1 MVFANLFFL
10 YIFLP
15 VNLIL
20 YYATRSYAVR
30 NFVLVAMSFLFYAWG
45 EPVWV
50 LLLLASGFMVWFCS
64 LLVERFAGT
73 RRGKAALIFAVT
85 ISLSLLG
92 IFKYSGFL
100 IENINAVLPLSLPVP
115 QFSLP
120 IGISFYTFQMI
131 SYIVDVYRGDVKA
144 QPSFLRF
151 IMYVSM
157 YFQLVAG
164 PIVRYSDVAWEIDHR
179 TANANDISHG
189 ITRFCI
195 GLLKKVAVA
204 NVAGSLLVQYMDGD
218 LTKVTV
224 LGSWFGAVLFMLQ
237 IYYDFSGYSD
247 MAIGLGLMFGFHF
260 VENFNY
266 PYIAKTATEFWRR
279 WHISLSSFF
288 RDYVYIPLGGNRH
301 LVYRNMA
308 VVWLLTGLW
317 HGASWNFVLWG
328 AYFFVLLA
336 IERLC
341 VKPLSRVPSVIRHI
355 LTLLCIAISWN
366 IFYHTDISRLL
377 ESFRILF
384 GFSGT
389 GFSSALTGMTIK
401 NHIPLLILCVIGCT
415 PLPQLIGNG
424 AGALCME
431 QGSRAVKG
439 KIYVIL
445 TFLFDLALLALAT
458 ISLVGSSYSAF
469 LYFRF

>member
-164 PIVRYSDVAWEIDHR
+164 PIVRYSDVAWEIGHR

-279 WHISLSSFF
+279 WHISLSSFL
-288 RDYVYIPLGGNRH
+288 RDYLYIPLGGNRSH
-301 LVYRNMA
+301 AWRNLF
-308 VVWLLTGLW
+308 VVWFATGLW
-317 HGASWNFVLWG
+317 HGRQLELYPLGPVLRRADRPGAPGPAQSAGKAAGFISHFYLLFVVLISWVIF
-328 AYFFVLLA
+328 YFTD
-336 IERLC
+336 
-341 VKPLSRVPSVIRHI
+341 LSRAAQYLGIMFGLSGQP
-355 LTLLCIAISWN
+355 LTNSQ
-366 IFYHTDISRLL
+366 T
-377 ESFRILF
+377 
-384 GFSGT
+384 
-389 GFSSALTGMTIK
+389 
-401 NHIPLLILCVIGCT
+401 
-415 PLPQLIGNG
+415 
-424 AGALCME
+424 
-431 QGSRAVKG
+431 
-439 KIYVIL
+439 
-445 TFLFDLALLALAT
+445 LLALEGNLFWLILAVVFCLPLARDR
-458 ISLVGSSYSAF
+458 IAADHRGSGCEPPPADHPGHSGAGDESGDSAD
-469 LYFRF
+469 LYCHAQRAEL

>member
-50 LLLLASGFMVWFCS
+50 LLLLASGFMVWLCS
-64 LLVERFAGT
+64 LLVERFTGT
-73 RRGKAALIFAVT
+73 RRGKAALILAVT

-237 IYYDFSGYSD
+237 IDYDFSGYSD

-279 WHISLSSFF
+279 WHISLSSFL
-288 RDYVYIPLGGNRH
+288 RDYLY
-301 LVYRNMA
+301 
-308 VVWLLTGLW
+308 
-317 HGASWNFVLWG
+317 
-328 AYFFVLLA
+328 
-336 IERLC
+336 
-341 VKPLSRVPSVIRHI
+341 LSLIHI
-355 LTLLCIAISWN
+355 S
-366 IFYHTDISRLL
+366 
-377 ESFRILF
+377 
-384 GFSGT
+384 
-389 GFSSALTGMTIK
+389 
-401 NHIPLLILCVIGCT
+401 
-415 PLPQLIGNG
+415 
-424 AGALCME
+424 
-431 QGSRAVKG
+431 
-439 KIYVIL
+439 
-445 TFLFDLALLALAT
+445 
-458 ISLVGSSYSAF
+458 
-469 LYFRF
+469 

>member
-164 PIVRYSDVAWEIDHR
+164 PIVRYSDVAWEIGHR

-279 WHISLSSFF
+279 WHISLSSFL
-288 RDYVYIPLGGNRH
+288 RDYLYIPLGGNRSH
-301 LVYRNMA
+301 AWRNLF
-308 VVWLLTGLW
+308 VVWFATGLW
-317 HGASWNFVLWG
+317 HGASWNFILWG
-328 AYFFVLLA
+328 LFFGVLIAL
-336 IERLC
+336 ERLGLRNLLEKLPGFISHFYLLF
-341 VKPLSRVPSVIRHI
+341 VVLISWVIFYFTDLSRAAQYLGIMFGLSGQP
-355 LTLLCIAISWN
+355 LTNS
-366 IFYHTDISRLL
+366 HT
-377 ESFRILF
+377 
-384 GFSGT
+384 
-389 GFSSALTGMTIK
+389 
-401 NHIPLLILCVIGCT
+401 
-415 PLPQLIGNG
+415 
-424 AGALCME
+424 
-431 QGSRAVKG
+431 
-439 KIYVIL
+439 
-445 TFLFDLALLALAT
+445 LLALEGNLFWLILAVVFCLPLARIASQQIT
-458 ISLVGSSYSAF
+458 AAAAVSHPRQIILGILVPVMNLGILLICTAMLSGQSYNPF
-469 LYFRF
+469 LYYRF

>member
-164 PIVRYSDVAWEIDHR
+164 PIVRYSDVAWEIGHR

-279 WHISLSSFF
+279 WHISLSSFL
-288 RDYVYIPLGGNRH
+288 RDYLYIPLGGNRSH
-301 LVYRNMA
+301 AWRNLF
-308 VVWLLTGLW
+308 VVWFATGLW
-317 HGASWNFVLWG
+317 HGASWNFILWG
-328 AYFFVLLA
+328 LFFGVLIAL
-336 IERLC
+336 ERLGLRNLLEKLPGFISHFYLLF
-341 VKPLSRVPSVIRHI
+341 VVLISWVIFYFTDLSRAAQY
-355 LTLLCIAISWN
+355 LG
-366 IFYHTDISRLL
+366 
-377 ESFRILF
+377 ILF
-384 GFSGT
+384 GLSGQP
-389 GFSSALTGMTIK
+389 LTNSQT
-401 NHIPLLILCVIGCT
+401 
-415 PLPQLIGNG
+415 
-424 AGALCME
+424 
-431 QGSRAVKG
+431 
-439 KIYVIL
+439 
-445 TFLFDLALLALAT
+445 LLALEGNLFWLILAVVFCLPLARIASQQIT
-458 ISLVGSSYSAF
+458 AAAAVSRPRQIILGILVPVMNLGILLICTAMLSGQSYNPF
-469 LYFRF
+469 LYYRF

>member
-279 WHISLSSFF
+279 WHISLSSFL
-288 RDYVYIPLGGNRH
+288 RDYLYIPLGGNRSH
-301 LVYRNMA
+301 AWRNLF
-308 VVWLLTGLW
+308 VVWFATGLW
-317 HGASWNFVLWG
+317 HGASWNFILWG
-328 AYFFVLLA
+328 LFFGVLIAL
-336 IERLC
+336 ERLG
-341 VKPLSRVPSVIRHI
+341 LRN
-355 LTLLCIAISWN
+355 LLEKLPGFISHFYLLFAVLISWV
-366 IFYHTDISRLL
+366 IFYFTDLSQAAQYLGIM
-377 ESFRILF
+377 F
-384 GFSGT
+384 GLSGQP
-389 GFSSALTGMTIK
+389 LTNSQT
-401 NHIPLLILCVIGCT
+401 
-415 PLPQLIGNG
+415 
-424 AGALCME
+424 
-431 QGSRAVKG
+431 
-439 KIYVIL
+439 
-445 TFLFDLALLALAT
+445 LLALEGNLFWLILAVVFCLPLARIASQQIT
-458 ISLVGSSYSAF
+458 AAAAVSRPRQIILGILVPVMNLGILLICTAMLSGQSYNPF
-469 LYFRF
+469 LYYRF

>member
-279 WHISLSSFF
+279 WHISLSSFL
-288 RDYVYIPLGGNRH
+288 RDYLYIPLGGNRSH
-301 LVYRNMA
+301 AWRNLF
-308 VVWLLTGLW
+308 VVWFATGLW
-317 HGASWNFVLWG
+317 HGASWNFILWG
-328 AYFFVLLA
+328 LFFGVLIAL
-336 IERLC
+336 ERLGLRNLLEKLPGFISHFYLLF
-341 VKPLSRVPSVIRHI
+341 VVLISWVIFYFTDLSRAAQYLGIMFGLSGQP
-355 LTLLCIAISWN
+355 LTNSQ
-366 IFYHTDISRLL
+366 T
-377 ESFRILF
+377 
-384 GFSGT
+384 
-389 GFSSALTGMTIK
+389 
-401 NHIPLLILCVIGCT
+401 
-415 PLPQLIGNG
+415 
-424 AGALCME
+424 
-431 QGSRAVKG
+431 
-439 KIYVIL
+439 
-445 TFLFDLALLALAT
+445 LLALEGNLFWLILAVVFCLPLARIASQQIT
-458 ISLVGSSYSAF
+458 AAAAVSRPRQIILGILVPVMNLGILLICTAMLSGQSYNPF
-469 LYFRF
+469 LYYRF

>member
-279 WHISLSSFF
+279 WHISLSSFL
-288 RDYVYIPLGGNRH
+288 RDYLYIPLGGNRSH
-301 LVYRNMA
+301 AWRNLF
-308 VVWLLTGLW
+308 VVWFATACGMRQLELYPLGPVLRRADRPGTLGLRNLLEKLP
-317 HGASWNFVLWG
+317 A
-328 AYFFVLLA
+328 
-336 IERLC
+336 
-341 VKPLSRVPSVIRHI
+341 LS
-355 LTLLCIAISWN
+355 AISTCCSW
-366 IFYHTDISRLL
+366 
-377 ESFRILF
+377 
-384 GFSGT
+384 
-389 GFSSALTGMTIK
+389 
-401 NHIPLLILCVIGCT
+401 C
-415 PLPQLIGNG
+415 
-424 AGALCME
+424 
-431 QGSRAVKG
+431 
-439 KIYVIL
+439 
-445 TFLFDLALLALAT
+445 
-458 ISLVGSSYSAF
+458 
-469 LYFRF
+469 